1 MMYEGKLRKN
11 NSKECIVPMYIQMN
25 YNISKHKKNL
35 FLIYDDIDYKRTF
48 DILYVH
54 IFSKFG
60 ICTTHNIILFIL

>member
-35 FLIYDDIDYKRTF
+35 FLIYDN
-48 DILYVH
+48 H
-54 IFSKFG
+54 
-60 ICTTHNIILFIL
+60 